1 LLVIVNNTTNTV
13 VNEILELKCCS
24 INSENALNVIPEMDH
39 CWVQQKQQVRA
50 PLEVQ
55 KTMEKQ
61 ANFGKFEK
69 LSKIQSKEFE
79 AYSWHI

>member
-1 LLVIVNNTTNTV
+1 MLYQ
-13 VNEILELKCCS
+13 K
-24 INSENALNVIPEMDH
+24 MDH
-39 CWVQQKQQVRA
+39 RWVQQKQQVRA